1 MDLERISST
10 QRKKEILE
18 MISFWRR
25 LRCFNYFFDEEQTIQ
40 PKRKII
46 ENIELHLLDKLFEFS
61 LSTAYGE
68 DISDLLESQI
78 LDLFQAVLNTRQG
91 LDLEISALFAQQK
104 ITHTS
109 VFPLSQ
115 NYSLMI
121 GRLEYPAIFA
131 KKGRVKLE
139 VRHKPPN

>member
-1 MDLERISST
+1 
-10 QRKKEILE
+10 
-18 MISFWRR
+18 MISFWRK

-46 ENIELHLLDKLFEFS
+46 ENTELHLLDKLFEFS

-115 NYSLMI
+115 NYSLMT

-131 KKGRVKLE
+131 KKLD
-139 VRHKPPN
+139 RHITQFVGCNF

>member
-78 LDLFQAVLNTRQG
+78 LDLFQAVLNTRHRR
-91 LDLEISALFAQQK
+91 F
-104 ITHTS
+104 
-109 VFPLSQ
+109 V
-115 NYSLMI
+115 
-121 GRLEYPAIFA
+121 
-131 KKGRVKLE
+131 
-139 VRHKPPN
+139 